1 MKKYPIAILL
11 ISGVLAGGVS
21 YFASSNP
28 DGLNKVAIDLGFAEN
43 ETDHSN
49 GDSALAGY
57 ETAGVDNSALSR
69 AIAGITGVFA
79 TGLVGSGLYFYVRKP
94 KQDV

>member
-1 MKKYPIAILL
+1 MKKYTVVILL

-21 YFASSNP
+21 YFASAHP
-28 DGLNKVAIDLGFAEN
+28 DGLNKVAIDLGFADL
-43 ETDHSN
+43 ETESAN

-57 ETAGVDNSALSR
+57 ETAGVENSVLSR

-94 KQDV
+94 KANG

>member
-1 MKKYPIAILL
+1 MKKYTIAVLL

-21 YFASSNP
+21 FFASSNP
-28 DGLNKVAIDLGFAEN
+28 DGLNKVAIDLGFAHQES
-43 ETDHSN
+43 ESAT

-57 ETAGVDNSALSR
+57 ETAGIENSVLSR
-69 AIAGITGVFA
+69 AVAGITGVFA

-94 KQDV
+94 SQNG